1 MIVLAKD
8 NLLRLIEMSRKYGS
22 NADFVLAGGGN
33 TSYKDENTLYV
44 KASGVSLGQIDK
56 NGFVAMN
63 RNALDSMWENTFS
76 SDEKTRESEVLD
88 LLMAAKCEPEL
99 KLRPSVETLLHN
111 LFEQKYVLHVHP
123 TLVNALTCSI
133 NGEKMA
139 ASLFPDALWVP
150 ITKPGYTLA
159 ALCRKEMNEYKRK
172 NGKNLQVMLLQNHGV
187 FFAADTTEEIDTL
200 VDNMMKT
207 LKKAVGDTAFTQ
219 SPVLSEYASV
229 IAPCLRMLYKK
240 QEHCNSSIVQYFSN
254 TIIQKYINTAD
265 SFSVILK
272 SPTPDH
278 IVYCKAQPLYVPFD
292 GDVDAFYT
300 TLESSFAAFKD
311 RNKYTPKIVAV
322 QGVGVFACGQTIK
335 EASTARALFE
345 DAIKVIEFADSF
357 GGYLPMTDELI
368 DFIVNWESESYR
380 QKAAAVATSQKRL
393 TGKIVIVTGSAQGF
407 GKGIAEL
414 LAREGAYV
422 VVADMNADGAN
433 EVASNICDEN
443 GFETAL
449 AVGTDVTNEDSV
461 KNMVE
466 QAVLHYGGLD
476 VFINNAGIVRAG
488 SLEEMTKSSFELV
501 TNVNYTAYFLCAK
514 YATVPMKIQHRF
526 APDEMFDIVEIN
538 SKSGLA
544 GSNKNFAYAGSKFGG
559 IGLTQSFALELA
571 EYNIKCNAVCPGNFL
586 DGPLWSDPENGLFV
600 QYFRANKVPGAKS
613 VDDVRRFYENKVP
626 LKRGCHPLDVV
637 RAILYVIEQDY
648 ETGQAVPV
656 TGGQQM
662 LK

>member
-1 MIVLAKD
+1 MYVLAKD
-8 NLLRLIEMSRKYGS
+8 NLSMLIEMSRKYGG
-22 NADFVLAGGGN
+22 NGDFVLAGGGN

-56 NGFVAMN
+56 SGFVAMN
-63 RNALDSMWENTFS
+63 RKALDSMWENTFS
-76 SDEKTRESEVLD
+76 NDEKTRESEVLN
-88 LLMAAKCEPEL
+88 LLLAAKCEPGL

-123 TLVNALTCSI
+123 TLVNALTCSK

-150 ITKPGYTLA
+150 ITKPGFTLA
-159 ALCRKEMNEYKRK
+159 AICRKEMNEYKSK

-187 FFAADTTEEIDTL
+187 FFAADTPKEIDAL
-200 VDNMMKT
+200 VDNMMNI
-207 LKKAVGDTAFTQ
+207 LKKAVGDATFAQ
-219 SPVLSEYASV
+219 NPVKSDCASA
-229 IAPCLRMLYKK
+229 IAPCIRMLYKN
-240 QEHCNSSIVQYFSN
+240 QEHCDSSIVQYFSN
-254 TIIQKYINTAD
+254 SIIQKYIENAD
-265 SFSVILK
+265 NFSVVLK

-278 IVYCKAQPLYVPFD
+278 IVYCKAQPLYMPFD
-292 GDVDAFYT
+292 GDVDAFYAK
-300 TLESSFAAFKD
+300 LKFSFAEFMH
-311 RNKYTPKIVAV
+311 RNKYTPKIIAV
-322 QGVGVFACGQTIK
+322 QGVGVFACGKTIK
-335 EASTARALFE
+335 EAATARALFE
-345 DAIKVIEFADSF
+345 DEIKVIEYAESF

-380 QKAAAVATSQKRL
+380 EKAGAAASSPKRL
-393 TGKIVIVTGSAQGF
+393 SGKVAIVTGSAQGF

-414 LAREGAYV
+414 LAREGAYI
-422 VVADMNADGAN
+422 VVADMNAQGAN
-433 EVASNICDEN
+433 EVAANICNEN
-443 GFETAL
+443 GNGTAL
-449 AVGTDVTNEDSV
+449 AVGSDVTNEDSV

-466 QAVLHYGGLD
+466 QAVLYYGGLD
-476 VFINNAGIVRAG
+476 VFVNNAGIVRAG

-501 TNVNYTAYFLCAK
+501 TNVNYVAYFLCTK
-514 YATVPMKIQHRF
+514 YATIPMKIQHRF
-526 APDEMFDIVEIN
+526 APDEMFDIIEVN

-613 VDDVRRFYENKVP
+613 VDDVRKFYENKVP
-626 LKRGCHPLDVV
+626 LKRGCHPIDVV
-637 RAILYVIEQDY
+637 RAILYIIEQDY